1 MVLRLLW
8 IAAVGFQ
15 VIAAIRFFPLGL
27 VRRFPLICLWLLASA
42 LRSTFLL
49 TSATTAEYVQIY
61 SSTAPIMRALTAVCV
76 IELFTAATSEY
87 RHFTR
92 IGQAILATLAIIG
105 GTLSLANQLLVAN
118 NSWWLGASVGFERLV
133 DVIMATVLIGSWAAL
148 AHIGRKIPRAA
159 TWGTWILG
167 AQLTSGVLLSSM
179 MGIGYRSFTVRVT
192 LPILTS
198 LAASMAWCMVPRW
211 QEGDSPA
218 RNESALAAG
227 AAGMD
232 LRESRLRDAVS
243 AVR

>member
-1 MVLRLLW
+1 MVLRYLW
-8 IAAVGFQ
+8 IAAVACQ

-49 TSATTAEYVQIY
+49 TAATTAEYTQIY
-61 SSTAPIMRALTAVCV
+61 SCTVPIMRALTAVCV
-76 IELFTAATSEY
+76 IELFTAETSGWN
-87 RHFTR
+87 FTR
-92 IGQAILATLAIIG
+92 FGQAILATLAIIG
-105 GTLSLANQLLVAN
+105 GALSLATQTIIAN
-118 NSWWLGASVGFERLV
+118 NSWWLGASVGFERMV
-133 DVIMATVLIGSWAAL
+133 DVIMATVLIGSGMVL
-148 AHIGRKIPRAA
+148 AHIGRKIPAA
-159 TWGTWILG
+159 AKFASAVMGT
-167 AQLTSGVLLSSM
+167 QLVSDVLLYSM
-179 MGIGYRSFTVRVT
+179 MGMGFRSLAVRVT

-211 QEGDSPA
+211 QDGDSPA
-218 RNESALAAG
+218 RDESALAAG